1 MYGKDAVTPN
11 MHMHGHLKEILL
23 DYGPVQEFW
32 CFSFKRFNGILGN
45 QPNNNRTIEPQLLQR
60 FLRDR
65 FANSFEYPS
74 EFKDDFSSIA
84 LSEKLV
90 GSVLDTVSFNTDFSI
105 PNKSTC
111 AVFDSVEL
119 IYLKQLYMKM
129 HPEIVGDVTVNHI
142 YRKYSSITLKGKLYT
157 SSGRRTLKP
166 FVALA
171 LWTEDIFGLPPT
183 GLPDTVKA
191 NERPVN
197 ILESNF
203 S

>member
-1 MYGKDAVTPN
+1 
-11 MHMHGHLKEILL
+11 
-23 DYGPVQEFW
+23 
-32 CFSFKRFNGILGN
+32 
-45 QPNNNRTIEPQLLQR
+45 
-60 FLRDR
+60 
-65 FANSFEYPS
+65 
-74 EFKDDFSSIA
+74 
-84 LSEKLV
+84 
-90 GSVLDTVSFNTDFSI
+90 
-105 PNKSTC
+105 
-111 AVFDSVEL
+111 
-119 IYLKQLYMKM
+119 MKM

-197 ILESNF
+197 IQYYLKATFHKPNEEIDPLFLAIVSWYFPHPGRSVIGKPAEVWCKNMFESFGVHSFLPLHNLICRCAHGTMLV
-203 S
+203 SDEQVLLAILLVE